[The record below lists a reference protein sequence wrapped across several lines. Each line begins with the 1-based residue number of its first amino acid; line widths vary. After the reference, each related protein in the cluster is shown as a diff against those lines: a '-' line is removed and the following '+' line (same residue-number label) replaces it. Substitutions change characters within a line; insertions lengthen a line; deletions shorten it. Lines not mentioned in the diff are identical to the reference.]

1 MMIDMSESV
10 PRQIVRELAE
20 ASAVVRAEEK
30 AAHTNLQCETDQLR
44 TKLHQAVSDL
54 GRSHY
59 EIQAAVSKERD
70 RCQRIVEQ
78 FAKSGDYRVMAN
90 LIIAAISQG
99 PP

>member
-1 MMIDMSESV
+1 MIDMSESE
-10 PRQIVRELAE
+10 PRQILRELAE

-30 AAHTNLQCETDQLR
+30 AAHTNLQCETEQLR
-44 TKLHQAVSDL
+44 TDLHQAASDL

-59 EIQAAVSKERD
+59 EIRAAVSEERD

-78 FAKSGDYRVMAN
+78 FAKSGDYRVLAN
-90 LIIAAISQG
+90 LIIAAIRQG

>member
-1 MMIDMSESV
+1 MRA
-10 PRQIVRELAE
+10 PRKLAP
-20 ASAVVRAEEK
+20 SCGPRRRLPIPI
-30 AAHTNLQCETDQLR
+30 LQCETDQLR

-90 LIIAAISQG
+90 LIIAAIIQG